1 MSSGPQALPVSY
13 WEAVR
18 DGMMAYAGEVIARGG
33 RVAHVTRHMVGLFQG
48 FPGARRYRQ
57 ILSADA
63 TKPGAGPEV
72 IAAAFAAVLSARAGS
87 AAAE

>member
-1 MSSGPQALPVSY
+1 
-13 WEAVR
+13 
-18 DGMMAYAGEVIARGG
+18 MAYAGEVIARGG

-72 IAAAFAAVLSARAGS
+72 IAAAFAAVLSARVQVGTE
-87 AAAE
+87 AAE